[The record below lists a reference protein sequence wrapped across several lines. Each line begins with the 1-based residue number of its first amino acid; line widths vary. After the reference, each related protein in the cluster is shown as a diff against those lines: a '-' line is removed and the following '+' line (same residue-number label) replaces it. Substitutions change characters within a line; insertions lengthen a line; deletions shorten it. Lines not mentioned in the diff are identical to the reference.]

1 MDTKELQQLFR
12 DGINERLLD
21 ELKLINLQATKEL
34 VESPRFEHITIESDE
49 TRRFFKGMWLIVTQ
63 DNKISVVDNPQRP
76 TRTESSERFSE
87 HRYDL
92 EKIIPEI
99 SGLQYTEKE
108 CMNPQKIYY
117 LV

>member
-12 DGINERLLD
+12 DGIDKKLLD
-21 ELKLINLQATKEL
+21 ELKLVNLQATKEL
-34 VESPRFEHITIESDE
+34 VESPGFEHITIEDDE
-49 TRRFFKGMWLIVTQ
+49 CRRFFKGMWLIVTQ
-63 DNKISVVDNPQRP
+63 ENEISVVDNPQRP
-76 TRTESSERFSE
+76 TRTEKKERFSE
-87 HRYDL
+87 HRCAL

-99 SGLQYTEKE
+99 SGLQYTEQE